1 MNLNATIF
9 FQMVVFFILGLATMV
24 FVWPNLIKV
33 IDERRKKISDG
44 LSAAEKSIAELS
56 IVNDRVKLI
65 ADNAKKEAHERIS
78 NAERQVSDIIDKA
91 KSDAESER
99 SKIIAQAQ
107 QDTEIIIRNAR
118 DLLREDVAILAIKGA
133 EQILR
138 REVDLNEHRDILD
151 RLKSEL

>member
-1 MNLNATIF
+1 
-9 FQMVVFFILGLATMV
+9 MV